1 MFRVVLEEVGSG
13 VKPCDLTTHH
23 SSHTSHNVGV
33 LHVCLEFPSGVQVY
47 RQPRRHM

>member
-13 VKPCDLTTHH
+13 VKPCDLTTPIVHIPLIMLVY
-23 SSHTSHNVGV
+23 STSAWN
-33 LHVCLEFPSGVQVY
+33 FSQVY